1 MNAFD
6 DENENE
12 GNVDKHEDEDEEEEE
27 EEDVD
32 VDKMRTVSVKEI
44 SAPYSVPHYPIEV
57 EEHRNKN
64 LALEERASH
73 LGEDQC
79 ISHLFFILF

>member
-12 GNVDKHEDEDEEEEE
+12 ENVAKNEDKEEEE
-27 EEDVD
+27 EEDDDEEDVD
-32 VDKMRTVSVKEI
+32 VEEMRTVLVKEI

-64 LALEERASH
+64 LALEERTSH

-79 ISHLFFILF
+79 ICY